1 MVGASLA
8 SALLSLAVVVGIF
21 GVFAWIGERIDDWE
35 AKHSAR
41 GEVGNGSPYPSRT
54 EDQSVRRDPRAE
66 HPEVA
71 A

>member
-1 MVGASLA
+1 MVAASFA
-8 SALLSLAVVVGIF
+8 NALLSLAVVLGIF
-21 GVFAWIGERIDDWE
+21 GMFAWIGERIDEWE
-35 AKHSAR
+35 TKHSAR
-41 GEVGNGSPYPSRT
+41 GKVGNGSPYPSRT